1 MTTFNLALEP
11 EAEYHA
17 SAEGVPDNGNNT
29 IKFPFKKALFDPE
42 KLVVD
47 VFPLGPSVTGATPGV
62 LNPETQELAISFSQT
77 GTDAVRVEATVRWS
91 ASN

>member
-1 MTTFNLALEP
+1 MSFPDLVLDP

-17 SAEGVPDNGNNT
+17 AAEGVPANGNNT
-29 IKFPFKKALFDPE
+29 IKLPFKKELLEPD

-47 VFPLGPSVTGATPGV
+47 VYSGGSSVTAASLISV
-62 LNPETQELAISFSQT
+62 DVETQQMVINFTQT
-77 GTDAVRVEATVRWS
+77 GNDPARVEATVRWS